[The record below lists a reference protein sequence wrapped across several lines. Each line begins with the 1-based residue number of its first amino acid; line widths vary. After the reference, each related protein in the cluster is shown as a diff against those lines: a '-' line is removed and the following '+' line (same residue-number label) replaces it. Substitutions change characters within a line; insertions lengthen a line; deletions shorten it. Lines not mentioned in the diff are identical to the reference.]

1 MNNPK
6 NLTEAVSDA
15 ISQNWWVIVLVIV
28 IPIGYAILM
37 RKFEKW
43 AERKIKNFKKKKVKK
58 K

>member
-6 NLTEAVSDA
+6 NLTEAVLYA
-15 ISQNWWVIVLVIV
+15 IQQNWLIIILVIV

-43 AERKIKNFKKKKVKK
+43 AEGKIRSFKGKKVKK